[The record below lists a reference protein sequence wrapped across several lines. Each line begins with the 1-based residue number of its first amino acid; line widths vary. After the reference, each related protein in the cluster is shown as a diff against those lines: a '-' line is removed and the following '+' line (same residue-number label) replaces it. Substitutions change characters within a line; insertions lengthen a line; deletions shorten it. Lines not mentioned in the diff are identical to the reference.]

1 MSIKSAVVVASVTAA
16 TVLGFA
22 PTAALTTTV
31 VHVDVATPL
40 LATAPASVGPAPDP
54 DRQPAPTPPCPTR
67 HDIAREMRGYGMSA
81 QGAKNI
87 AEFAYRGCIHGTSS
101 A

>member
-1 MSIKSAVVVASVTAA
+1 MSIKSAVVAAVTAA

-22 PTAALTTTV
+22 PTAALATGV

-40 LATAPASVGPAPDP
+40 LAAAPASARPAPDP
-54 DRQPAPTPPCPTR
+54 DRQPAPTPTCPTR
-67 HDIAREMRGYGMSA
+67 TDIAREMRGYGMSA
-81 QGAKNI
+81 HGAKNI
-87 AEFAYRGCIHGTSS
+87 AEFAYRDCIHGTLR